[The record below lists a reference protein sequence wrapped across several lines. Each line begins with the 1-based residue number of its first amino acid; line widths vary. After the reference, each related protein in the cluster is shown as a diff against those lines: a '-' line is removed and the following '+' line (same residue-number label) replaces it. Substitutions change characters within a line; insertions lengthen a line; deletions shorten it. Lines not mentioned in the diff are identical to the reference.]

1 MLNIFIVKPI
11 EFQSLKCQFC
21 NQFLFLNGVL
31 IVRKDFVKPDGT
43 CIIIKPDTP
52 SGHKSAQKREQ
63 LMHRNGIRTETIF
76 YDPKDKRYLENSP
89 TYIGQKNNK

>member
-1 MLNIFIVKPI
+1 MILLTLKDRTI
-11 EFQSLKCQFC
+11 E
-21 NQFLFLNGVL
+21 
-31 IVRKDFVKPDGT
+31 RKDYVKPDGT

-76 YDPKDKRYLENSP
+76 YDLKDKRYLENSP